1 MMLPLRFVLD
11 TNVIV
16 STALKPDGLQRTSF
30 LLALTKPA
38 RFYVSN
44 AILSEY
50 RGVLSRSK
58 IWSQEIYV
66 TSQSSGKERKLFL
79 HGTLSR

>member
-66 TSQSSGKERKLFL
+66 TSRSSGKERKLFL
-79 HGTLSR
+79 HGTSSR